1 MSKDKYETF
10 IKNVIMRLEKL
21 DYKYDSEKD
30 DLILKYITDKVEQE
44 IMNRIN
50 QSEVPDELRFVLV
63 ERVCGEFLYSLRGS
77 NILSDTQIN
86 AIVSS
91 ISEGDT
97 SVSYDVSSSPE
108 AKFDLLI
115 TCLRSYGNDEILRFR
130 RLVW

>member
-1 MSKDKYETF
+1 MTDKNYEPLKKDITE
-10 IKNVIMRLEKL
+10 RLESL
-21 DYKYDSEKD
+21 NYKVDNEKD
-30 DLILKYITDKVEQE
+30 EFILKFLTDKVEQE
-44 IMNRIN
+44 IINRTN
-50 QSEVPDELRFVLV
+50 QSEVPDELRFVLI

-77 NILSDTQIN
+77 NMLSDNQIDT
-86 AIVSS
+86 IVSS

-115 TCLRSYGNDEILRFR
+115 THLRSYGNDEILRFR

>member
-1 MSKDKYETF
+1 MSKDKYESF
-10 IKNVIMRLEKL
+10 IKDVIMRLERL
-21 DYKYDSEKD
+21 GYKFNNEKD
-30 DLILKYITDKVEQE
+30 NPILKYITDKVEQE

-50 QSEVPDELRFVLV
+50 QSEVPDELRFVLI
-63 ERVCGEFLYSLRGS
+63 ERVCGEFLYSQRGS
-77 NILSDTQIN
+77 NMLTDNQID
-86 AIVSS
+86 AIISS

-115 TCLRSYGNDEILRFR
+115 THLKSYGNDEILRFR